1 MKIRL
6 YKIND
11 LEKIMS
17 LYYDT
22 VHSINA
28 NDYTEEQLD
37 AMAPGKPNVYHWETQ
52 LNKNHTLVAVDN
64 QDTIIGFGNIG
75 QTGFLD
81 RLYVDKDHV
90 REGIATKLVNELENY
105 ARKKGNERI
114 NTIST
119 SSSLPFFESL
129 GYVML
134 EEYVNEMRGV
144 RIVRYIMEKTL

>member
-1 MKIRL
+1 MVNMKIRL

-64 QDTIIGFGNIG
+64 QDTIIGFGNMQERNAMRESIL
-75 QTGFLD
+75 FLQF
-81 RLYVDKDHV
+81 H
-90 REGIATKLVNELENY
+90 
-105 ARKKGNERI
+105 
-114 NTIST
+114 
-119 SSSLPFFESL
+119 
-129 GYVML
+129 
-134 EEYVNEMRGV
+134 
-144 RIVRYIMEKTL
+144 RYHFLRV